1 MVLKGFNK
9 LMISI
14 LNWFASYLVPN
25 VFQFFLSLDV
35 GFGAGSLA
43 VIVIFLVVTFLVIRF
58 IRGLV

>member
-1 MVLKGFNK
+1 
-9 LMISI
+9 MITI
-14 LNWFASYLVPN
+14 LNWFASYLIPN

-58 IRGLV
+58 IRGLI